1 MHILRHKSLL
11 AVAAALALAGC
22 AADMQEARF
31 VNHGER
37 PMLTPEQRYPIEVVS
52 GRMKLS
58 VAVVSGALSA
68 GEESAVRRYADA
80 ALEQGAP
87 ITISHPATVKGEVLA
102 ARIARLLQ
110 ERGVAAA
117 RIRYRAVRGAS
128 AVTLS
133 MRRKIAVTKRC
144 GNRDKPYFGVLN
156 SNRAHADFGCAS
168 QHNLAAMVANPEDF
182 ERPRPTTPAGAEH
195 RVKGLERYYQKTSVT
210 SGKGEHDQVSVKE
223 AQ

>member
-1 MHILRHKSLL
+1 MHIRHHKSLL
-11 AVAAALALAGC
+11 AIAAALALAGC
-22 AADMQEARF
+22 AGDMKEARF
-31 VNHGER
+31 VNYGER
-37 PMLTPEQRYPIEVVS
+37 PMLTPEQRFPIEVVS

-58 VAVVSGALSA
+58 IAVVSGALSA
-68 GEESAVRRYADA
+68 SEEMAVRRYADA
-80 ALEQGAP
+80 ALEQAAP
-87 ITISHPATVKGEVLA
+87 VTIGHPASTKGEVLA

-110 ERGVAAA
+110 DQGVAAA

-144 GNRDKPYFGVLN
+144 GNRDKPYIGVLN

-182 ERPRPTTPAGAEH
+182 ERPRATTPADAEH
-195 RVKGLERYYQKTSVT
+195 RVKGVDRYYKKTNVT